1 LDNGVAIVENME
13 NLNPNL
19 IRVHKKSLNVLLSE
33 SDQISIYFGA
43 KLQLVPNNCSASGAL
58 DNPTDASQYA
68 IFQVVSAENP
78 DVANLVERIQV
89 IFLF

>member
-1 LDNGVAIVENME
+1 VAIVENME

-19 IRVHKKSLNVLLSE
+19 IRVHKKSIHVLLSE

-43 KLQLVPNNCSASGAL
+43 KLQLVCNNSSGSNAP
-58 DNPTDASQYA
+58 DNPADASQFVF
-68 IFQVVSAENP
+68 FQVVSAENP

-89 IFLF
+89 IVFGIEN